1 MAKTLIEKIKDLK
14 YFAGLRDLKTIL
26 LDFLSTV
33 TALETNSV
41 IVGYSTREN
50 VSITSGTLVI
60 GKEYIVGQ
68 QETGD
73 DFSNVGYVTDGVPF
87 IATGTT
93 PTTWTNNSTVS
104 YYTGDITIIYN
115 DLDPSLIISTGE
127 VNSQFGKTSFIISNN
142 KFLQAKT
149 YPVFE
154 TALAT
159 VVDDNTIE
167 FDKVGGYFKI
177 EVYN

>member
-1 MAKTLIEKIKDLK
+1 MTQTLLEKIKGLQ
-14 YFAGLRDLKTIL
+14 YFRGLQDLRDIL
-26 LDFLSTV
+26 VNFLSTV
-33 TALETNSV
+33 TALQTNSV

-50 VSITSGTLVI
+50 VDVTSGTLVI

-68 QETGD
+68 QEPGD

-104 YYTGDITIIYN
+104 YYTGDINIIYN
-115 DLDPSLIISTGE
+115 DLDPSLTISTGE